1 MSKNKSI
8 DLGAMQDNLI
18 ATKKQYLAAERA
30 LERARQV
37 YDSARDDWGKAV
49 QELKEATRTV
59 LG

>member
-37 YDSARDDWGKAV
+37 YGAIWDCVRAKQYKD
-49 QELKEATRTV
+49 
-59 LG
+59 